1 MRKDT
6 ESVSQIYAASL
17 SANGITPTGFLW
29 PKAHDLATRFE
40 GARST

>member
-17 SANGITPTGFLW
+17 SAKGTPL
-29 PKAHDLATRFE
+29 RFPVAE
-40 GARST
+40 SA